1 MPAALYIVDAFTNVR
16 FAGNPAAICLL
27 TDRADAFWMQNVAA
41 EMNLSET
48 AFLNQR
54 GEALEEGFD
63 LRWFTPVAEVDLCG
77 HATLASA
84 HILWTT
90 GALSELE
97 VARFHT
103 RSGLLTATS
112 DEGWI
117 ELDFPALMAKTVL
130 PPPNLKSALTIEPVW
145 VGWTGMDYLVEV
157 PHAAAVRDL
166 TPDFAALLEVET
178 RGIIVTA
185 RAGKNYGADF
195 VSRFFAPRYGI
206 DEDPVTGSAHCSLG
220 PYWATKLHKNEL
232 VGHQLSGRGGEVRVA
247 VDGHRVRLS
256 GKAVTILRG
265 ELS

>member
-63 LRWFTPVAEVDLCG
+63 LRWFTPLAEVDLCG

-90 GALSELE
+90 GALSEVE
-97 VARFHT
+97 VIRFHT

-185 RAGKNYGADF
+185 RAEKNYGADF

-220 PYWATKLHKNEL
+220 PYWAAKLHKKEL

-256 GKAVTILRG
+256 GKAVTVLRG

>member
-1 MPAALYIVDAFTNVR
+1 MGAALYIVDAFTNVR

-63 LRWFTPVAEVDLCG
+63 LRWFTPLAEVDLCG

-166 TPDFAALLEVET
+166 TPDFGALLEGET

-185 RAGKNYGADF
+185 RAEKNYGADF

-256 GKAVTILRG
+256 GKAVTVLRG

>member
-63 LRWFTPVAEVDLCG
+63 LRWFTPLAEVDLCG

-145 VGWTGMDYLVEV
+145 VGWTGMDYLVQV
-157 PHAAAVRDL
+157 PHAAVVRDL
-166 TPDFAALLEVET
+166 TPNFAALLEVET

-185 RAGKNYGADF
+185 RAEKNYGADF

-206 DEDPVTGSAHCSLG
+206 NEDPVTGSAHCSLG

-247 VDGHRVRLS
+247 VDGHRVSLS
-256 GKAVTILRG
+256 GKAVTVLRG